1 MNLKEFPEAQKVAN
15 SYCIMTAFNSH
26 FIQRYGSTIFV
37 DATYNIDCENSILF
51 VVAVLTNC
59 GYEPVMMSIVP
70 NETSDVIQTALQH
83 VKDRTGLSPK
93 FMMMDDS
100 AAYQKA
106 AKTVFPGKEYPITP
120 HST

>member
-1 MNLKEFPEAQKVAN
+1 MNESPEAQKVDN
-15 SYCIMTAFNSH
+15 SYCIMTEFNSH
-26 FIQRYGSTIFV
+26 LIQRYGSTIFV

-70 NETSDVIQTALQH
+70 NETSDTIQTALQH
-83 VKDRTGLSPK
+83 LKYRTGLSPK
-93 FMMMDDS
+93 FIMMDDS

-106 AKTVFPGKEYPITP
+106 AKTVFPGK
-120 HST
+120 